1 MTSSSI
7 QSTNQTS
14 SASSSATN
22 SSSALGKED
31 FLNLLITQLKYQDPL
46 NPLDGTEFAAQLAQ
60 FSSLEQ
66 LTNVNSNLEQ
76 FLSTNIAMS
85 NSINNALAA
94 TFIGKEVRAST
105 DSFKYS
111 GENSVNFGYELA
123 SSAASV
129 SIKIYDK
136 SGTLVKTIS
145 GSTKSGNNSYEWDGV
160 GDNGLKVASGT
171 YSYTIEASDSGG
183 TSLQVSPYIYGIV
196 TGVRFKSDGTVFV
209 IDGMEISLSNI
220 TEIKEK

>member
-1 MTSSSI
+1 V
-7 QSTNQTS
+7 
-14 SASSSATN
+14 
-22 SSSALGKED
+22 LGKDD

-76 FLSTNIAMS
+76 FLNTNVAMS

-105 DSFKYS
+105 DSFTYS
-111 GENSVNFGYELA
+111 GESSVNFGYELA
-123 SSAASV
+123 SSAAAV

-145 GSTKSGNNSYEWDGV
+145 GSTKSGDNSYEWDGV

-183 TSLQVSPYIYGIV
+183 TSLQVSPYIYGTV

-209 IDGMEISLSNI
+209 IDGMEISLSDI
-220 TEIKEK
+220 MEIKEK